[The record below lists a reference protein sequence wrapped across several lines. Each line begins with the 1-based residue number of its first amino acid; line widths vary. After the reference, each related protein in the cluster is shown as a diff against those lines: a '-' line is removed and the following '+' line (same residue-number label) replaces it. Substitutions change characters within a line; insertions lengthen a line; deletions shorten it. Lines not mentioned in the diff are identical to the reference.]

1 MYPDPNH
8 MFIPEVNP
16 SRCPCNGSGWFLSDY
31 DTWHK
36 CSIPHK
42 GQPHPED
49 ECGQDTFDYEG
60 AALETDRE
68 AYRYFQE
75 QSGLSPR
82 EFRQAVENHLADE
95 GIHRDDAERR
105 ERVNAADAVAEQM
118 WRNKAEQDARAQGY
132 TCRLEAALDAEAR
145 IEAHARHLNMDPDVY
160 ATRGSPQRADA
171 DRWYR

>member
-1 MYPDPNH
+1 MYPDPNR

-31 DTWHK
+31 DTWHE
-36 CSIPHK
+36 CGTHFQ

-49 ECGQDTFDYEG
+49 DCDSDFDFE
-60 AALETDRE
+60 AVSLENDRE

-105 ERVNAADAVAEQM
+105 ERVNAADAVAEQV
-118 WRNKAEQDARAQGY
+118 WRHKAEQDAQAQGY
-132 TCRLEAALDAEAR
+132 SCRLEAAMDAEAS
-145 IEAHARHLNMDPDVY
+145 IEAHARHRNMDPEVY
-160 ATRGSPQRADA
+160 ATRGSPERADA